1 MTESILYILVFVF
14 LFMFLCLP
22 KSFVF
27 LVCLH
32 SVNFSLFERN
42 RFVEQR
48 RPTAPFQ
55 QPPSF
60 GRPCLGQL
68 FVFVFQFLITSVA
81 VNVSLSG
88 FLAVLGC
95 LRQSHTLRN
104 AR

>member
-1 MTESILYILVFVF
+1 
-14 LFMFLCLP
+14 MFLCLL

-27 LVCLH
+27 LICLH
-32 SVNFSLFERN
+32 SVNFFLSFEGKRIM
-42 RFVEQR
+42 EQR
-48 RPTAPFQ
+48 RLTAPFE

-60 GRPCLGQL
+60 GRPCLGKF

-88 FLAVLGC
+88 FLVVLGC
-95 LRQSHTLRN
+95 MMGQTHTLRN

>member
-32 SVNFSLFERN
+32 SVNFFLFEGKRI
-42 RFVEQR
+42 VQQR
-48 RPTAPFQ
+48 RLTAPF

-68 FVFVFQFLITSVA
+68 FVFVFQFLRTSVA
-81 VNVSLSG
+81 VNVFLSR
-88 FLAVLGC
+88 FLVVLGC
-95 LRQSHTLRN
+95 MRQSHTLRN

>member
-1 MTESILYILVFVF
+1 MFYF
-14 LFMFLCLP
+14 LFFSFMFLCLF

-27 LVCLH
+27 FICLH
-32 SVNFSLFERN
+32 SVNFFLSFEGKRI
-42 RFVEQR
+42 VQQR
-48 RPTAPFQ
+48 RLTAPFE

-88 FLAVLGC
+88 FLVVLGC
-95 LRQSHTLRN
+95 MRPTHTLRN